1 MGDTFRKEQRYVVLK
16 IKDIIAAGLTPD
28 EVEAF
33 NKVCD
38 KVSLHRNQAGKPPLG
53 CVVVEADWRCY
64 DTVWGLVEQEHRQ
77 NEATKECAEKGHN
90 FKLMQVAGD
99 GETCQRCGLWRGE

>member
-1 MGDTFRKEQRYVVLK
+1 MASDFKKEQRYVVLK
-16 IKDIIAAGLTPD
+16 IKDIVAAGLTPD

-64 DTVWGLVEQEHRQ
+64 DKVWGMVEQEHDQ
-77 NEATKECAEKGHN
+77 NQRAKENEHGN
-90 FKLMQVAGD
+90 
-99 GETCQRCGLWRGE
+99 T

>member
-1 MGDTFRKEQRYVVLK
+1 MASDFKKEQRYVVLK
-16 IKDIIAAGLTPD
+16 IKDIVAAGLTPD

-64 DTVWGLVEQEHRQ
+64 DEVWGMVEQEHDQ
-77 NEATKECAEKGHN
+77 NQRAKESENGN
-90 FKLMQVAGD
+90 
-99 GETCQRCGLWRGE
+99 T

>member
-1 MGDTFRKEQRYVVLK
+1 MASEFKKEQRYVVLK
-16 IKDIIAAGLTPD
+16 IKDIVAAGLTPD

-38 KVSLHRNQAGKPPLG
+38 KVALHRNQAGKPPLE

-64 DTVWGLVEQEHRQ
+64 EPVWWMVENEHRR
-77 NEATKECAEKGHN
+77 NEAAKECAEKGHK
-90 FKLMQVAGD
+90 FQLAQVAGD
-99 GETCQRCGLWRGE
+99 GEVCQHCGLWRGE